1 MEASMGVS
9 VTQLYNLLE
18 MRFDYQSARNTFNNW
33 RKLAKIKDEPA
44 SLDDAQLKSLLG
56 YLKEYAPDATRVH
69 AAVDRLI
76 LARDEAQIE
85 TAQPEPVTEIAQPE
99 PEPEFAQPETE
110 IAQPEPATDDSSAQA
125 QSQDDAPAQ
134 DAEESVTDEQNAQ
147 DSEESHSG
155 KKNKKKGKH

>member
-1 MEASMGVS
+1 MGVS

-99 PEPEFAQPETE
+99 PEPEPE

-125 QSQDDAPAQ
+125 QPQDDAPAQ

>member
-1 MEASMGVS
+1 MAASMGVS

-99 PEPEFAQPETE
+99 P
-110 IAQPEPATDDSSAQA
+110 ATDDSSAQA
-125 QSQDDAPAQ
+125 QPQDGAPAQ

>member
-99 PEPEFAQPETE
+99 PEPE

-134 DAEESVTDEQNAQ
+134 DADASVTAEQTAQ

>member
-1 MEASMGVS
+1 MGVS

-85 TAQPEPVTEIAQPE
+85 TAQPAPVTEIAPPE
-99 PEPEFAQPETE
+99 PEPG
-110 IAQPEPATDDSSAQA
+110 ICGCK
-125 QSQDDAPAQ
+125 
-134 DAEESVTDEQNAQ
+134 SVLLQQ
-147 DSEESHSG
+147 QL
-155 KKNKKKGKH
+155 

>member
-1 MEASMGVS
+1 MGVS

-99 PEPEFAQPETE
+99 PEPE
-110 IAQPEPATDDSSAQA
+110 IAQPEPATDDSSAQV
-125 QSQDDAPAQ
+125 QPQDDAPAQ

>member
-1 MEASMGVS
+1 MGVS

-99 PEPEFAQPETE
+99 TE

-125 QSQDDAPAQ
+125 QPQDGAPAQ

>member
-56 YLKEYAPDATRVH
+56 YLKEHAPVATRVH

-99 PEPEFAQPETE
+99 PEPEFAQPE
-110 IAQPEPATDDSSAQA
+110 PATDDSSAQA
-125 QSQDDAPAQ
+125 QPQDGAPAQ

>member
-1 MEASMGVS
+1 MGVS

-99 PEPEFAQPETE
+99 PEPEFAQPE
-110 IAQPEPATDDSSAQA
+110 PATDDSSAQA
-125 QSQDDAPAQ
+125 QPQDDTPAQ

>member
-85 TAQPEPVTEIAQPE
+85 IAQPEPVTEIAQPE
-99 PEPEFAQPETE
+99 PEPE

>member
-69 AAVDRLI
+69 PAVDRLL
-76 LARDEAQIE
+76 LARDEAQI
-85 TAQPEPVTEIAQPE
+85 EIAQPE
-99 PEPEFAQPETE
+99 PEPEPE
-110 IAQPEPATDDSSAQA
+110 IAQPEPEIAQPETATDDSSAQA
-125 QSQDDAPAQ
+125 QPQDDAPAQ

>member
-1 MEASMGVS
+1 MGVS

-85 TAQPEPVTEIAQPE
+85 TAQPEPE
-99 PEPEFAQPETE
+99 PE

>member
-99 PEPEFAQPETE
+99 PEPEFAQPE
-110 IAQPEPATDDSSAQA
+110 PATDDSSAQA
-125 QSQDDAPAQ
+125 QPQDGAPAQ
-134 DAEESVTDEQNAQ
+134 DAEESVPADQNAQ

>member
-99 PEPEFAQPETE
+99 PEPE

-125 QSQDDAPAQ
+125 QPQDGAPAQ

>member
-99 PEPEFAQPETE
+99 PEPEIAQPET
-110 IAQPEPATDDSSAQA
+110 ATDDSSAQA
-125 QSQDDAPAQ
+125 QPQDDAPAQ

>member
-1 MEASMGVS
+1 MGVS

-85 TAQPEPVTEIAQPE
+85 TAQPAPATEIAQPE
-99 PEPEFAQPETE
+99 PEPE

-125 QSQDDAPAQ
+125 QPQDGAPAQ

-155 KKNKKKGKH
+155 KKNKKNGKH

>member
-1 MEASMGVS
+1 MGVS

-99 PEPEFAQPETE
+99 P
-110 IAQPEPATDDSSAQA
+110 ATDDSSAQA

>member
-9 VTQLYNLLE
+9 VPQLYNLLE

-99 PEPEFAQPETE
+99 PEPEIAQPE
-110 IAQPEPATDDSSAQA
+110 IAQPETATDDSSAQA

>member
-99 PEPEFAQPETE
+99 PEPEPEF
-110 IAQPEPATDDSSAQA
+110 AQPEPATDDSSAQA
-125 QSQDDAPAQ
+125 QPQDDAPAQ

>member
-1 MEASMGVS
+1 MGVS

-99 PEPEFAQPETE
+99 PEPEFAQPE
-110 IAQPEPATDDSSAQA
+110 PATDDSSAQV
-125 QSQDDAPAQ
+125 QPQDDAPAQ

-147 DSEESHSG
+147 DFEESHSG

>member
-1 MEASMGVS
+1 MGVS

-99 PEPEFAQPETE
+99 PEPE
-110 IAQPEPATDDSSAQA
+110 IAQPEPATDDASAQA

-155 KKNKKKGKH
+155 KKNKNNGKH

>member
-1 MEASMGVS
+1 MGVS

-99 PEPEFAQPETE
+99 PEPEFAQPE
-110 IAQPEPATDDSSAQA
+110 PATDDSSAQA
-125 QSQDDAPAQ
+125 QPQDYAPAQ

>member
-99 PEPEFAQPETE
+99 PEPEFAQPE
-110 IAQPEPATDDSSAQA
+110 PATDDSSAQA
-125 QSQDDAPAQ
+125 QPQDGAPAQ

>member
-44 SLDDAQLKSLLG
+44 SLDDAQLKSLPG

-69 AAVDRLI
+69 AAVDHLI
-76 LARDEAQIE
+76 LARDAAQIE

-99 PEPEFAQPETE
+99 PEPEFAQPE
-110 IAQPEPATDDSSAQA
+110 PATDDSSAQA
-125 QSQDDAPAQ
+125 QPQDGAPAQ
-134 DAEESVTDEQNAQ
+134 DAEESVTDGQNAQ

>member
-99 PEPEFAQPETE
+99 PEPEFAQPE
-110 IAQPEPATDDSSAQA
+110 PATDDSSAQA
-125 QSQDDAPAQ
+125 QPQDGAPAQ

-147 DSEESHSG
+147 DSEEAHSG

>member
-1 MEASMGVS
+1 MGVS

-99 PEPEFAQPETE
+99 PEPE
-110 IAQPEPATDDSSAQA
+110 IAQPEPATDDSSAQV
-125 QSQDDAPAQ
+125 QPQDDAPAQ
-134 DAEESVTDEQNAQ
+134 DAEESVTYEQNAQ
-147 DSEESHSG
+147 DFEESHSG

>member
-99 PEPEFAQPETE
+99 PEPEFAQPE
-110 IAQPEPATDDSSAQA
+110 PATDDSSAQA
-125 QSQDDAPAQ
+125 QPQDGAPAQ

-147 DSEESHSG
+147 DAEEARAG

>member
-33 RKLAKIKDEPA
+33 RKLAKIKDAPA

-99 PEPEFAQPETE
+99 PEPEFAQPE
-110 IAQPEPATDDSSAQA
+110 PATDDSSAQA
-125 QSQDDAPAQ
+125 QPQDGAPAQ

>member
-1 MEASMGVS
+1 MGVS

-99 PEPEFAQPETE
+99 PEPEFAQPE
-110 IAQPEPATDDSSAQA
+110 PATDDSSAQA
-125 QSQDDAPAQ
+125 QPQDGAPAQ

>member
-1 MEASMGVS
+1 MGVS

-99 PEPEFAQPETE
+99 PEPEPEF
-110 IAQPEPATDDSSAQA
+110 AQPEPATDDSSAQA
-125 QSQDDAPAQ
+125 QPQDDAPAQ